1 MLNHRLQHKWEKVE
15 EETRRDFIDYDG
27 MGNQGR
33 FVKQKPMVDRDKEKK
48 ILADIFLYGIVTIGL
63 AWILMFIIIGINQLI
78 TINLWVNF
86 ITLQIQ

>member
-1 MLNHRLQHKWEKVE
+1 MV

-33 FVKQKPMVDRDKEKK
+33 FVKQKPMVNRDKEKK
-48 ILADIFLYGIVTIGL
+48 ILSDIFLYGIVTIGL

-78 TINLWVNF
+78 TINL
-86 ITLQIQ
+86 

>member
-1 MLNHRLQHKWEKVE
+1 MVE
-15 EETRRDFIDYDG
+15 ETKKDLIDYDG

-48 ILADIFLYGIVTIGL
+48 ILASIFLYGIVTIGL

-78 TINLWVNF
+78 TINL
-86 ITLQIQ
+86 

>member
-1 MLNHRLQHKWEKVE
+1 MVE
-15 EETRRDFIDYDG
+15 ETKKDLIDYDG

-63 AWILMFIIIGINQLI
+63 AWILMFIIIGIDHLV
-78 TINLWVNF
+78 TINL
-86 ITLQIQ
+86 

>member
-1 MLNHRLQHKWEKVE
+1 MV

-33 FVKQKPMVDRDKEKK
+33 FVKQKPMTNRDKEKK

-63 AWILMFIIIGINQLI
+63 AWILMFIIIGIDHLV
-78 TINLWVNF
+78 TINL
-86 ITLQIQ
+86 

>member
-1 MLNHRLQHKWEKVE
+1 MVE
-15 EETRRDFIDYDG
+15 ETKKDLIDYDG

-63 AWILMFIIIGINQLI
+63 AWILMFIIISFDFLINKL
-78 TINLWVNF
+78 
-86 ITLQIQ
+86 

>member
-1 MLNHRLQHKWEKVE
+1 MVE
-15 EETRRDFIDYDG
+15 ETKKDFIDYDG

-63 AWILMFIIIGINQLI
+63 AWILMFIIIGIDHLV
-78 TINLWVNF
+78 TINL
-86 ITLQIQ
+86 